1 MVDVTST
8 IPLEPYDPDWPS
20 RFATELRL
28 LAPLFGEGSVRIE
41 HVGSTAVPGLV
52 AKPIIDIMVGL
63 TSLAEAEALIDP
75 LRSVGYHYVPEY
87 EAQIPDRRYFRKPHI
102 RPRTHHLHC
111 VVLGSQSW
119 TRTLLFRDYLRNDP
133 EVAAA
138 YAHLKSE
145 LAMSHSKR
153 DYTAAK
159 GPFIESV
166 IATGPES

>member
-1 MVDVTST
+1 MTST

-20 RFATELRL
+20 RFETEFRVLVS
-28 LAPLFGEGSVRIE
+28 LFGDRSIRIE

-52 AKPIIDIMVGL
+52 AKPIIDIMMGL
-63 TSLAEAEALIDP
+63 TSLAEAEALVEP

-133 EVAAA
+133 EIAAA
-138 YAHLKSE
+138 YGHLKSE
-145 LAMSHSKR
+145 LATSHGKNSIR
-153 DYTAAK
+153 QSD
-159 GPFIESV
+159 GRR
-166 IATGPES
+166 